1 MWSTA
6 LMTSAETTAGPIA
19 ATTHGRVRGSA
30 AVSHARFLGIP
41 YAAAPV
47 GELRWAAPQSPTGWN
62 EVRDA
67 TSFAPAAW
75 QSTGGPLD
83 GLVPGM
89 GSDDQGDD
97 CLSLNIWTP
106 ANDDAR
112 RPVMVWIHG
121 GAFSLGAGSLSA
133 YDGTSLCTRTDTV
146 VVTINYRVGAFGFL
160 VLDDDTAVANAGIL
174 DQIAALRWVR
184 ENIEAFGGDPDNVTI
199 FGESAGGGS
208 VLSLLS
214 APSAQGLFDRAIVQS
229 GATDLVLDRDRARL
243 VLEAFARCAGV
254 DPDDTAALRSL
265 TPQQVLAA
273 QAQAGGELF
282 ATVGT
287 MPFHPCVD
295 DEVMPFTWQG
305 AAEAGVSDVPIILGT
320 TRDEMS
326 LFASFDPAAA
336 TLDDAG
342 LRARIAHLGQDP
354 DALIAAYAETGTDEP
369 PAVWGRIN
377 TDNAMWFPAL
387 RFIDAYSAHSPVWTY
402 RFDWPAALA
411 SLGAPHGV
419 DIPFPFDT
427 IDVGG
432 WDAFISDP
440 TDAHELAAV
449 IQMLWSSF
457 ARSGTPTA
465 NSIDWPKF
473 DADRRATLILD
484 REVRCVD
491 DPNGAVRRAWR

>member
-1 MWSTA
+1 MRTTG
-6 LMTSAETTAGPIA
+6 TSPGPIV
-19 ATTHGRVRGSA
+19 TTTLGPVRGSA
-30 AVSHARFLGIP
+30 GPAHSTFLGIP

-47 GELRWAAPQSPTGWN
+47 GELRWAAPQPPAPWD
-62 EVRDA
+62 EPRDA
-67 TSFAPAAW
+67 TSFGPAAW
-75 QSTGGPLD
+75 QPTGGPLD

-89 GSDDQGDD
+89 GSEDQGDD

-106 ANDDAR
+106 ATDDAR

-133 YDGTSLCTRTDTV
+133 YDGTSLCTLTDTV
-146 VVTINYRVGAFGFL
+146 VVTINYRVGALGFL
-160 VLDDDTAVANAGIL
+160 VLDDDSATANAGIL
-174 DQIAALRWVR
+174 DQIAALQWVR
-184 ENIEAFGGDPDNVTI
+184 ENIAAFGGDPDNVTI

-214 APSAQGLFDRAIVQS
+214 APGAQGRFHRAIVQS
-229 GATDLVLDRDRARL
+229 GATDLMLDRDRTRL

-295 DEVMPFTWQG
+295 GEVLPFTWQA
-305 AAEAGVSDVPIILGT
+305 AAEAGVSEVPIIIGT
-320 TRDEMS
+320 TRDEMA
-326 LFASFDPAAA
+326 LFAGFDPAAA

-354 DALIAAYAETGTDEP
+354 DALIAAYAATGTVEP
-369 PAVWGRIN
+369 PAVWGRIT
-377 TDNAMWFPAL
+377 TDNAMWLPAL
-387 RFIDAYSAHSPVWTY
+387 RFAAAHSTHSPVWMY

-411 SLGAPHGV
+411 SLGSPHGV
-419 DIPFPFDT
+419 DIPFAFDT

-432 WDAFISDP
+432 WDSFVSDP
-440 TDAHELAAV
+440 SAAHELARV
-449 IQMLWSSF
+449 IQTLWARF
-457 ARSGTPTA
+457 ARTGAPSSSEIEWAP
-465 NSIDWPKF
+465 F
-473 DADRRATLILD
+473 DTDRRSTLILD
-484 REVRCVD
+484 REVRSID
-491 DPNGAVRRAWR
+491 DPEGPVRRAWS

>member
-1 MWSTA
+1 
-6 LMTSAETTAGPIA
+6 MTSAETTTGPIA
-19 ATTHGRVRGSA
+19 MTTHGPVRGSA
-30 AVSHARFLGIP
+30 GAAHARFLGIP
-41 YAAAPV
+41 YASAPV
-47 GELRWAAPQSPTGWN
+47 GDLRWAAPQAPEAWD
-62 EVRDA
+62 EVREA
-67 TSFAPAAW
+67 TAFGPAAW
-75 QSTGGPLD
+75 QPTGGPLD

-106 ANDDAR
+106 ANDGTKH
-112 RPVMVWIHG
+112 PVMVWIHG

-133 YDGTSLCTRTDTV
+133 YDGTSLCTRTNTV
-146 VVTINYRVGAFGFL
+146 VVTINYRVGALGFL

-174 DQIAALRWVR
+174 DQIAALRWVCD
-184 ENIEAFGGDPDNVTI
+184 NIAAFGGDPDNVTI

-214 APSAQGLFDRAIVQS
+214 APSAQGLFHRAIVQS

-254 DPDDTAALRSL
+254 DPDDAAALRAL

-273 QAQAGGELF
+273 QAQASGELF

-295 DEVMPFTWQG
+295 GAVLPFTWQG
-305 AAEAGVSDVPIILGT
+305 AAETGVSDVPIIIGT

-354 DALIAAYAETGTDEP
+354 DALIAAYAETGTDQP

-387 RFIDAYSAHSPVWTY
+387 RFINAYCVHSPVWTY

-427 IDVGG
+427 IEVGG

-440 TDAHELAAV
+440 TDAHELADV
-449 IQMLWSSF
+449 IQQLWSSF

-465 NSIDWPKF
+465 NSIDWPRF
-473 DADRRATLILD
+473 DADRRATLILE